1 MTERMMH
8 MVNSLTS
15 KIYPQR
21 EDMHK
26 DTRLEK
32 MLLLFAD
39 MSKTHAVASGAE
51 ELEKYFARE
60 DQWGTAFDWVQFH
73 SGHVFNHSVP
83 PKYAKADVKIDE
95 RTNAFLDEAIA
106 VCKRHGK
113 KVCYMVGDYAPIDCF
128 LKAYPE
134 MKDLYTGKFW
144 EFIYD
149 MICAL
154 FKRFPDIDEYGTYLF
169 ESRNVIHCDSFF
181 RAFNYGVDMS
191 DEVLENNGAVIG
203 ALDGHAYPYLS
214 FGEHI
219 RMMLIAMAQA
229 CKDNGKSF
237 VLLTHAWYP
246 YQEELLYEALKDFPH
261 DLPILLEHNYTT
273 GDFNPSLPQPK
284 LISMLPHMN
293 HGLVFCCGME
303 YHGLGLVPCCF
314 PEQMQERIND
324 ALDATPNLK
333 RITMRPIWDGHTAL
347 DTPNE
352 VNVYSLMKMADH
364 PDVCSEDLWH
374 EWIEMKYGIADADKR
389 DILASALRSGYKV
402 VDKVNFEFG
411 IRTNDHSHIPSYAYV
426 DSRTHNYGKALIQ
439 WCPTPE
445 NKQTIYDLLI
455 RPNAKILRMHREI
468 HEEALEQIE
477 KAIKKIESIR
487 DALREEDYHD
497 LVQRFDVQRIWVMLH
512 HDEYEAYIRLLME
525 RRTPDKENRQ
535 KAEAAL
541 ERLADTQDRIARGE
555 LRQSYLYAPGRIDD
569 FIANCRRE
577 LALAA
582 HA

>member
-1 MTERMMH
+1 MMRY

-21 EDMHK
+21 ADMHK
-26 DTRLEK
+26 NRRLEK

-39 MSKTHAVASGAE
+39 MSKKHAVASGAE

-60 DQWGTAFDWVQFH
+60 GEWGTSFDWVQFH
-73 SGHVFNHSVP
+73 SGHVFNHYLP
-83 PKYAKADVKIDE
+83 EKYAKADVKIDE

-106 VCKRHGK
+106 VCKKHGK

-134 MKDLYTGKFW
+134 LKDLYKGKFW

-149 MICAL
+149 MICGL
-154 FKRFPDIDEYGTYLF
+154 FERFPDIDEYGTYFF
-169 ESRNVIHCDSFF
+169 ESKNVIHCDNFF
-181 RAFNYGVDMS
+181 RAFNYGVDIT
-191 DEVLENNGAVIG
+191 DEVIESDWEVIKEQ
-203 ALDGHAYPYLS
+203 DDHAYPYLS

-246 YQEELLYEALKDFPH
+246 YQEELLYEALRDFPQ

-284 LISMLPHMN
+284 MIAKLAHMN

-324 ALDATPNLK
+324 ALDATPNLR
-333 RITMRPIWDGHTAL
+333 RITMRPIWDGHTAI

-352 VNVYSLMKMADH
+352 VNVYSLMKIADH
-364 PDVCSEDLWH
+364 PDVCTEDLWH
-374 EWIEMKYGIADADKR
+374 EWIGMKYGVTDAEKR
-389 DILASALRSGYKV
+389 DILASALRNGYKV

-411 IRTNDHSHIPSYAYV
+411 IRTNDHSHIPSFGYV
-426 DSRTHNYGKALIQ
+426 DSRTHNYGKALIE

-455 RPNAKILRMHREI
+455 RPNAKILRLHKEA
-468 HEEALEQIE
+468 HEEAAELVE
-477 KAIKKIESIR
+477 KALARIESIK
-487 DALREEDYHD
+487 DALREEDYQD
-497 LVQRFDVQRIWVMLH
+497 LVQRFEVQRIWVKLH
-512 HDEYEAYIRLLME
+512 QHEYEAYIRLLIE
-525 RRTPDKENRQ
+525 RRTPGEENRR
-535 KAEAAL
+535 KAEQAIKSL
-541 ERLADTQDRIARGE
+541 IDLKNRIARGE
-555 LRQSYLYAPGRIDD
+555 LADSYLYEPGRIDD
-569 FIANCRRE
+569 FIENCRRE
-577 LALAA
+577 FAKLRNA
-582 HA
+582 